1 MGLIRRD
8 HVKHDCQCCISCS
21 LVLECWTTSY
31 HIGQIPIDDSVIGLK
46 HWQPQIQM
54 GELST
59 NIGNIISDS
68 DNNNIQQSVSLNIYL
83 LNQTTNAFLSAHI
96 LFMRWP
102 LWFILELQTGPPLS
116 EVRISFMILWTLRW
130 LRPIPRRTFNK
141 NIIKNLIDESGFYL
155 AFHLNK

>member
-59 NIGNIISDS
+59 NIGNKISDS
-68 DNNNIQQSVSLNIYL
+68 DNNNIQQSVSLNIYIL
-83 LNQTTNAFLSAHI
+83 LNQTIFIGAYTFYEVAFVIYSK
-96 LFMRWP
+96 
-102 LWFILELQTGPPLS
+102 LQTGPPLS
-116 EVRISFMILWTLRW
+116 EVRISFMIL
-130 LRPIPRRTFNK
+130 
-141 NIIKNLIDESGFYL
+141 
-155 AFHLNK
+155 

>member
-68 DNNNIQQSVSLNIYL
+68 DNNNIQQSVSLNIYIL
-83 LNQTTNAFLSAHI
+83 LNQTTNSFL
-96 LFMRWP
+96 
-102 LWFILELQTGPPLS
+102 
-116 EVRISFMILWTLRW
+116 
-130 LRPIPRRTFNK
+130 
-141 NIIKNLIDESGFYL
+141 
-155 AFHLNK
+155 